1 VILIHGGFWR
11 DIWQRDTIDP
21 MAAALSGRGFATVNA
36 EYTRGTGSFPASIH
50 DIDAVVDWVK
60 THAAGHDLDADAIVL
75 VGHSAGGY
83 HVLHAAHRRSDFAA
97 SVAIAPVT
105 DLYDIVTRYADQP
118 GVEPATNFMGVTQDE
133 DPDLWKAASLT
144 GVPLVPVHVI
154 HGTAD
159 DIVDVAHARSYG
171 EILDDGHVV
180 VELEGVDHFKV
191 IDPNDPVF
199 ETVLAAISQL
209 QRGAGSD

>member
-1 VILIHGGFWR
+1 
-11 DIWQRDTIDP
+11 
-21 MAAALSGRGFATVNA
+21 
-36 EYTRGTGSFPASIH
+36 
-50 DIDAVVDWVK
+50 
-60 THAAGHDLDADAIVL
+60 
-75 VGHSAGGY
+75 
-83 HVLHAAHRRSDFAA
+83 
-97 SVAIAPVT
+97 
-105 DLYDIVTRYADQP
+105 
-118 GVEPATNFMGVTQDE
+118 
-133 DPDLWKAASLT
+133 
-144 GVPLVPVHVI
+144 VI